1 VADQPTP
8 PVTPGATTEEPSP
21 GSLRLRKYI
30 PITVEEK
37 LTFTLFRASIA
48 DISATGIRIITSEY
62 LSKGTR
68 WVVTMKTAP
77 NLTLKTEV
85 RWVKSDADP
94 QARPGA
100 PPQFQVGMQ
109 FMDMTPDD
117 QKRIASFLDFEK
129 QRAT

>member
-1 VADQPTP
+1 MASEQPT
-8 PVTPGATTEEPSP
+8 ATGEQAHP
-21 GSLRLRKYI
+21 GSLRLKKYI

-37 LTFTLFRASIA
+37 LTFTLFRASIL

-68 WVVTMKTAP
+68 WVVTMKSPP
-77 NLTLKTEV
+77 NLTLKAEV

-94 QARPGA
+94 ARPGA
-100 PPQFQVGMQ
+100 APQFQVGMQ
-109 FMDMTPDD
+109 FVEMTADD
-117 QKRIASFLDFEK
+117 QKRIASFLDFEQ